1 MKAPRLMLAG
11 ISSGSG
17 KTLVTCGLLAA
28 WKKAGYRVQAFKCG
42 PDYIDPMF
50 HRTVLETDSCNL
62 DPWFLDHQALRK
74 LLAFRCREKDVAVL
88 EGVMGYY
95 DGLGGT
101 SDRASSYEVA
111 AATDTPVVLVVPGR
125 GMSKSLVPL
134 IKGFVQYR
142 PDSHIAGV
150 ILNRIS

>member
-50 HRTVLETDSCNL
+50 HREVLEVPSENL
-62 DPWFLDHQALRK
+62 DIFLAGEENLK
-74 LLAFRCREKDVAVL
+74 KIVCRTHRRWQPCSF
-88 EGVMGYY
+88 GRS
-95 DGLGGT
+95 DGTL
-101 SDRASSYEVA
+101 
-111 AATDTPVVLVVPGR
+111 
-125 GMSKSLVPL
+125 
-134 IKGFVQYR
+134 
-142 PDSHIAGV
+142 
-150 ILNRIS
+150 